1 MFLMMGQNQPILDTV
16 LTRFHSTLTRMM
28 SKKITV
34 VTCEHMSQEYSKII
48 NKTQSMIRKSKKRNE
63 PQ

>member
-1 MFLMMGQNQPILDTV
+1 MFLMMDQNQPISDTA
-16 LTRFHSTLTRMM
+16 LTRFHLNLIRMM
-28 SKKITV
+28 GEKIAS
-34 VTCEHMSQEYSKII
+34 VTCEHMNQEYSKII